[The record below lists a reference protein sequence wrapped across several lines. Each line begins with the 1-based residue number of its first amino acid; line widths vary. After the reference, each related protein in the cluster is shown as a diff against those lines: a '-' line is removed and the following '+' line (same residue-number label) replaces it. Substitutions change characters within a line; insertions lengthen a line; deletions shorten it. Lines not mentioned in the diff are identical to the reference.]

1 MQNINENRRKFLKW
15 AAIGGGSFALWKI
28 FGSSAKFFGASDEL
42 SKETLFDNFRILE
55 TGKDLTIYEKSGKE
69 IIVIEKDGEEGK

>member
-1 MQNINENRRKFLKW
+1 MQINENRRKFLKW

-28 FGSSAKFFGASDEL
+28 FGAGMKFFGASDEF

-69 IIVIEKDGEEGK
+69 IIVIEKDDEEVK

>member
-1 MQNINENRRKFLKW
+1 MRNINQNRRTFLKW
-15 AAIGGGSFALWKI
+15 LALGGGAFALWKI

-42 SKETLFDNFRILE
+42 SKETLFENFRIKE

-69 IIVIEKDGEEGK
+69 IIVIEKD